1 MADTLINLVARIQLQ
16 NQILDT
22 KINAWHHA
30 LTMIARVHK
39 VFIEK
44 PKKTLALQK
53 TLGVNPLN
61 N

>member
-1 MADTLINLVARIQLQ
+1 MADSLINLAARIQLQ

-39 VFIEK
+39 VFIEIYGLI
-44 PKKTLALQK
+44 PPIQSQK
-53 TLGVNPLN
+53 
-61 N
+61 